1 MARPS
6 AIVALQSSSIR
17 ADPSNPRDAKVL
29 RKGKKGASISTLS
42 NVAGGTADAMQREA
56 MHLFGEC
63 VWHGNV
69 AFAGLTRHSAKQCV
83 YSVVCCVVVVVEF
96 VVVVAFACDKCSVYV
111 SGVVVI

>member
-1 MARPS
+1 MAHPL

-29 RKGKKGASISTLS
+29 RMGKKGASVSTLS